1 MEQSMYTWQIL
12 DWKATEGDTDVW
24 NFHKDCGN
32 TRVSSTRET
41 LGRTY
46 HNCCWCLRNGWI
58 LLELFSGSSLYE
70 NMDGHTIMFQVAVK
84 NIYPDVTKLAPPVQK
99 IVFPTSELAARYIGW
114 PTLWYPWDR
123 RLLLNI
129 SPERLQRVLYAH
141 CIIHIKHTHLCH
153 KELLTE
159 DLAWPP

>member
-99 IVFPTSELAARYIGW
+99 IVTRCLCPAEDRISYFWTCCSIYRLTNFMIPLGPSFASQYISW
-114 PTLWYPWDR
+114 KVTKSSVRTLYYTYQTYSS
-123 RLLLNI
+123 L
-129 SPERLQRVLYAH
+129 S
-141 CIIHIKHTHLCH
+141 
-153 KELLTE
+153 
-159 DLAWPP
+159 